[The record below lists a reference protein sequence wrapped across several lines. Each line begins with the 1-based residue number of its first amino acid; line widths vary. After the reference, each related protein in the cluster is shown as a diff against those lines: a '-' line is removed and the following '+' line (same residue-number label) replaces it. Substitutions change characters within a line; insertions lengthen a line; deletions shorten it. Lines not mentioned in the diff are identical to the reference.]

1 MCKVFFE
8 SHTCAICKVQVLLF
22 FIFFIFWSK
31 FAGVCLLTLLH
42 FCWNWNNIF
51 ERIRFQTYHPL
62 DIIKSEERIE
72 AKYVIGQKSTMRLLI
87 STLAWLNHKGPSHST
102 SEVASTAATASLWR
116 LKRRPWKQELAIG
129 YNMARCQVSPIGLSR
144 SYLLQLEA
152 FSIHHASFGI
162 ADIRWKF
169 NPLYS
174 ITSSLTTTE

>member
-1 MCKVFFE
+1 MTLKKSWLCKLQNACSFF
-8 SHTCAICKVQVLLF
+8 L
-22 FIFFIFWSK
+22 IFL
-31 FAGVCLLTLLH
+31 VCLLTSLH
-42 FCWNWNNIF
+42 IWWKVVETPN
-51 ERIRFQTYHPL
+51 L
-62 DIIKSEERIE
+62 DINLENLKW
-72 AKYVIGQKSTMRLLI
+72 KSTKRLLV

-102 SEVASTAATASLWR
+102 SEVASAAATASLWR

-174 ITSSLTTTE
+174 ITSSLTTTESIS

>member
-1 MCKVFFE
+1 MTLKSRACANCKMHSAGV
-8 SHTCAICKVQVLLF
+8 V
-22 FIFFIFWSK
+22 IFFNFLVQICSLLMYVIAFLLK
-31 FAGVCLLTLLH
+31 F
-42 FCWNWNNIF
+42 NWLKLRKN
-51 ERIRFQTYHPL
+51 L
-62 DIIKSEERIE
+62 V
-72 AKYVIGQKSTMRLLI
+72 KYIIGQKPTKLLLV

-102 SEVASTAATASLWR
+102 SEVASAAATASLWR

-174 ITSSLTTTE
+174 ITSSLTTTESIS